1 VSIRVNAAS
10 PSTGPSGPRPSVA
23 RAGVLANRALAT
35 GIRWLELALP
45 AAWGPPLPGQ
55 YVSIGLDGPVIERE
69 PGRSRLAL
77 LRRPFSVAG
86 YDDADGHRRLAIL
99 YAPVG
104 RVSRRMAQLG
114 PGAEVGVL
122 GPLGTAFPLDGAGP
136 MHLVAGGRGI
146 APMLFAAHELGRR
159 ARPFTLFYGARRAAE
174 MIAPEGIPDA
184 ALRYAT
190 DDGSRGAAA
199 TVVELLA
206 RETRAGAT
214 LLGCGPHGMLDA
226 LARLARARG
235 DDCWVSIEETFGCG
249 LGTCGGCAVPAA
261 RPAGEYLWACRDGAV
276 VRADA
281 LDWAAWA
288 RAYPP
293 ACADGEV

>member
-1 VSIRVNAAS
+1 VNAAS
-10 PSTGPSGPRPSVA
+10 SPARSSAPGPSVA
-23 RAGVLANRALAT
+23 RVGVLANRAIAASVH
-35 GIRWLELALP
+35 WLELALP

-55 YVSIGLDGPVIERE
+55 YVSIGLGEPPVERE

-104 RVSRRMAQLG
+104 RVSRRLERLA
-114 PGAEVGVL
+114 PGAEIDLL

-136 MHLVAGGRGI
+136 VQLVAGGRGI
-146 APMLFAAHELGRR
+146 APLLFTARELGRR
-159 ARPFTLFYGARRAAE
+159 ARPFTLFYGARCAAE
-174 MIAPEGIPDA
+174 MIVPEGISGD
-184 ALRYAT
+184 ALRLAT
-190 DDGSRGAAA
+190 DDGSRGTAA
-199 TVVELLA
+199 TAVELLA
-206 RETRAGAT
+206 REAQGSAT
-214 LLGCGPHGMLDA
+214 LLGCGPHAMLAA
-226 LARLARARG
+226 LAEWARSHDA
-235 DDCWVSIEETFGCG
+235 DCWVSIEETFGCG

-261 RPAGEYLWACRDGAV
+261 HPPGEYLWACRDGAV

>member
-1 VSIRVNAAS
+1 V
-10 PSTGPSGPRPSVA
+10 
-23 RAGVLANRALAT
+23 RAGVLSNRAIAS
-35 GIRWLELALP
+35 GVHWLELALP
-45 AAWGPPLPGQ
+45 TAWGAPRPGE
-55 YVSIGLDGPVIERE
+55 YVSIALDEPLIERE
-69 PGRSRLAL
+69 PGRARPAL

-86 YDDADGHRRLAIL
+86 YDDANGHRRLAIL

-104 RVSRRMAQLG
+104 RVSRRMTRLA
-114 PGAEVGVL
+114 PGAQIDLL

-136 MHLVAGGRGI
+136 VQLVAGGRGI
-146 APMLFAAHELGRR
+146 APLLFTARELRRR
-159 ARPFTLFYGARRAAE
+159 ARPFTLFYGARGAAQ
-174 MIAPEGIPDA
+174 MIAPEGIPGD
-184 ALRYAT
+184 ALRLAT

-206 RETRAGAT
+206 REPDAGAT
-214 LLGCGPHGMLDA
+214 LFGCGPHAMLAA
-226 LARLARARG
+226 LASLARARG
-235 DDCWVSIEETFGCG
+235 ADCWVSIEENFGCG

-261 RPAGEYLWACRDGAV
+261 HPPGEYLWACRDGAV

-293 ACADGEV
+293 ACAGGEV